1 MDGLPAV
8 TCLARLPHA
17 RPVCT
22 TGARR
27 CAWALAVLLALVAGL
42 GLLPTRAWAQGIEL
56 SSIKVG
62 RSDGGIALDFYA
74 RPALSPAVEDAMQR
88 GIPLYFVARATVYR
102 ARWYWRD
109 ERIATAQRTWR
120 VAYQPLT
127 GHWRV
132 SLDAIGQTAATA
144 QEALA
149 MVSRTTRWKI
159 ADLSDVEAGEKY
171 YVEFSYKLD
180 SSQLPRPMQLDLAAQ
195 ADWRLSVERTLKVD

>member
-1 MDGLPAV
+1 MPATGLRWRAWV
-8 TCLARLPHA
+8 T
-17 RPVCT
+17 
-22 TGARR
+22 
-27 CAWALAVLLALVAGL
+27 ALLLALVGSL
-42 GLLPTRAWAQGIEL
+42 GLLPLGARAQGIEL

-62 RSDGGIALDFYA
+62 RSDGGIALDFFA

-88 GIPLYFVARATVYR
+88 GIPLYFVARAAVYR
-102 ARWYWRD
+102 SRWYWRD

-132 SLDAIGQTAATA
+132 SLGAVGQTATTA